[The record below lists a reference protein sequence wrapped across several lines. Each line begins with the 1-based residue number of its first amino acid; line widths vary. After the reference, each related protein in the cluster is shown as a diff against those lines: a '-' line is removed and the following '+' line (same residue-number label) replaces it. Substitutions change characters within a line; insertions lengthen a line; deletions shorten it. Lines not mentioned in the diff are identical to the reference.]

1 MSNGYELM
9 MNHQHSQKGSALI
22 TALLVIGL
30 CSTLIAGMAWQQRL
44 QISHVEVLRNKVQV
58 NWLQRGAVDW
68 ARLILTED
76 AKANTFDHLGEVW
89 SLPIADSQLDDFL
102 KKVELG
108 IEVKST
114 SLNGQLIDAQSRF
127 NLRNL
132 WDADYKNQQ
141 GVQVLIFERFL
152 EISGVDKK
160 YAQQLVQNVIER
172 DLPPSN
178 LRDVPLILGMSDIE
192 WQRIKTSLIF
202 LPQLTT
208 INVNT
213 ASANILYASIN
224 NINQSDADNII
235 AYRNK
240 QPFKSISDL
249 KTYLNDSGLANL
261 QQNAFAQLGVSSQF
275 FIAQAEIKHDQTIFV
290 RNSLIERGLRATSS
304 NNTRIIWELDPRD
317 M

>member
-1 MSNGYELM
+1 M
-9 MNHQHSQKGSALI
+9 MNHQRSQKGSALI

-76 AKANTFDHLGEVW
+76 AKSNTFDHLGEVW
-89 SLPIADSQLDDFL
+89 ALPIADSQLDDFL

-141 GVQVLIFERFL
+141 GVQVLIFERLL

-178 LRDVPLILGMSDIE
+178 LRDVPLILGMNDIE
-192 WQRIKTSLIF
+192 WQRIKTSLIL

>member
-1 MSNGYELM
+1 M

-141 GVQVLIFERFL
+141 GVQVLIFERLL

-261 QQNAFAQLGVSSQF
+261 QQNAFVQLGVSSQF

-290 RNSLIERGLRATSS
+290 RNSLIERGLRATSG

>member
-1 MSNGYELM
+1 M

-76 AKANTFDHLGEVW
+76 AKSNTFDHLGEVW
-89 SLPIADSQLDDFL
+89 ALPIADSQLDDFL

-141 GVQVLIFERFL
+141 GVQVLIFERLL
-152 EISGVDKK
+152 EINGVDKK

-178 LRDVPLILGMSDIE
+178 LRDVPLILGMNDIE
-192 WQRIKTSLIF
+192 WQRIKTSLIL